1 MFASV
6 IVELYRSIKESQI
19 ELQSVKE
26 FLSCLN
32 SQRLRMSEDKPLL
45 HKVLS
50 QIEDITNIADL
61 FLFLSQFWS
70 FFNYKLLEKLV
81 KKFDSYKAKEKLKE
95 YILFLE
101 TLRVVEMPPLIQP
114 FFNADSYHS
123 DLLELRLLSNRVQAL
138 SAEEI
143 LHIHVQVATV
153 LNIEHHALLL
163 QEIKIADDILEY
175 LVPECVQLDV
185 DRMSSLPQ
193 SSLRHEKVIGISFK
207 DFNCDYS
214 LPDKGNCG
222 KILII

>member
-6 IVELYRSIKESQI
+6 IVELYRSIKESQM
-19 ELQSVKE
+19 ELQTVKE
-26 FLSCLN
+26 FLCHLN
-32 SQRLRMSEDKPLL
+32 SQQLRMSEDKPLL

-50 QIEDITNIADL
+50 QVEDITNIADL

-81 KKFDSYKAKEKLKE
+81 NKFGNYKAKEKLKE

-101 TLRVVEMPPLIQP
+101 ALRVVEMPPLIQP
-114 FFNADSYHS
+114 FFNGDSYHS
-123 DLLELRLLSNRVQAL
+123 DLLELRLCPNSLQAL
-138 SAEEI
+138 SAEELLLI
-143 LHIHVQVATV
+143 HIKVAT
-153 LNIEHHALLL
+153 LLSIEHCALLL

-175 LVPECVQLDV
+175 LVPVCVQLNV
-185 DRMSSLPQ
+185 DRMSSLPL
-193 SSLRHEKVIGISFK
+193 SSLRHEKVIRISFK

-214 LPDKGNCG
+214 PADKGNCG